1 MEKDGVIPKPGAV
14 QPGEGFPG
22 ASEAGRVRSGGRDL
36 YTIETGMPDTPSN
49 ETADAQPP
57 AQPQLQAPRLR
68 PALAVWFRD
77 LILSL
82 AISAFIIV
90 FIYQPVKVEGTS
102 MMPSLADQERIF
114 VNKFVYRLEPISRG
128 DIVVF
133 RYPRDPSKS
142 YIKRVIG
149 ITGDRVRIDGGQV
162 YVNGEAL
169 DEDYVPPAYAD
180 SRSYPEMVVP
190 PQCYLVLGDHRSMS
204 NDSRDFGPVN
214 QSYIYGKAVFG
225 YWPMDKLGRVR

>member
-1 MEKDGVIPKPGAV
+1 MSETPEV
-14 QPGEGFPG
+14 QTHNPP
-22 ASEAGRVRSGGRDL
+22 VSG
-36 YTIETGMPDTPSN
+36 P
-49 ETADAQPP
+49 PP
-57 AQPQLQAPRLR
+57 AKSTEAAATLR
-68 PALAVWFRD
+68 PTLTVWLRD

-102 MMPSLADQERIF
+102 MMPLLSDQERIF

-128 DIVVF
+128 DVVVF
-133 RYPRDPSKS
+133 KYPRDPSKS

-149 ITGDRVRIDGGQV
+149 VAGDRIRIDSGQV
-162 YVNGEAL
+162 YVNGREL
-169 DEDYVPPAYAD
+169 DEEYVPPVYED
-180 SRSYPEMVVP
+180 TRTYSELVVP
-190 PQCYLVLGDHRSMS
+190 PNCYYLLGDHRSMS

-225 YWPMDKLGRVR
+225 YWPMDKLGRVK